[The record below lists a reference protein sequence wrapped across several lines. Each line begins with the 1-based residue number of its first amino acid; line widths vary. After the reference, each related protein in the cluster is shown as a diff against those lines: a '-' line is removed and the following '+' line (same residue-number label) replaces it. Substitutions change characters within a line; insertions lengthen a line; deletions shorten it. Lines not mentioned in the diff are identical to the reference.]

1 MLSPIISYMETSKWK
16 PTEEE
21 REVMESVWMQVKG
34 ACEKLKEETNA
45 QNEHICKMLQEM
57 RINIFMNVY

>member
-1 MLSPIISYMETSKWK
+1 MSDTKKWE

-34 ACEKLKEETNA
+34 ACEKLKEETKA
-45 QNEHICKMLQEM
+45 KDQHVAKMLRELAD
-57 RINIFMNVY
+57 RYYSKE

>member
-1 MLSPIISYMETSKWK
+1 MESFKWE

-21 REVMESVWMQVKG
+21 REVMEVAWMQVKG

-45 QNEHICKMLQEM
+45 QNEHIRKMLKEM
-57 RINIFMNVY
+57 ADRYYS

>member
-1 MLSPIISYMETSKWK
+1 MDKSMWK

-21 REVMESVWMQVKG
+21 RVVMEGVWMQVKD

-45 QNEHICKMLQEM
+45 QNEHISKMLKEM
-57 RINIFMNVY
+57 SDRYYL

>member
-1 MLSPIISYMETSKWK
+1 MESFKWK

-21 REVMESVWMQVKG
+21 REVMEAVWMQVKG

-45 QNEHICKMLQEM
+45 KNVHIRNMLQEM
-57 RINIFMNVY
+57 SDRYYS